1 MPGSAVGV
9 QAWVGGLGKCLVS
22 SFALDECGA
31 VVDRRPDQW
40 VTEPHGRAE
49 GDQIAGFCGRRRRDP
64 ETEAFPGA
72 PKQGG
77 VASRVSGGGRSSIC
91 VGAGRLRTWRTNLAS
106 SARGSGSGSGREVSP
121 ASCSGVSSRPS
132 SMRASGLPLVS
143 ETMRWLM
150 WSAR

>member
-64 ETEAFPGA
+64 ETEAFPGVPNRA
-72 PKQGG
+72 GSPVGSAAA
-77 VASRVSGGGRSSIC
+77 VRSSIC

-121 ASCSGVSSRPS
+121 ASCWGELAAQLDES
-132 SMRASGLPLVS
+132 
-143 ETMRWLM
+143 
-150 WSAR
+150 